1 MQDLTLIRKLI
12 DSNVSK
18 DDCDFQQFTIHAVE
32 GFEYYNNRGKIKQR
46 GAAAIDEVNAFLK
59 TKGANPLHSADNRI
73 GMNRHRIV
81 VDQKIGYLFSK
92 PPQFDLPEDD
102 PNKGDEE
109 LLKKVNG
116 TVGADWP
123 KVIKQ
128 LGIDASNTGRA
139 WLAYWSG
146 PDGFEYW
153 FVNPLTITPIYD
165 RSTVKKRLKYLIRSY
180 GYADDQGNPVTR
192 YEVWDEKEVSYLVR
206 PQASAGAAPQIDFEA
221 LPDGNWNI
229 QPHTY
234 GRIPFIEFQN
244 NAKAI
249 GDLPMY
255 RDIIDA
261 FDKLFSGFVNDIDD
275 LQEIIW
281 CITKYNGETTETYL
295 DKDGNEQTRPV
306 DLLQMLKAKKWVS
319 VDDKGG
325 LEAIRGEI
333 PYEARGK
340 MYELLDTEFW
350 KAAMAVDPAPD
361 TAGNQSGVYIDHL
374 YGLLELKA
382 GLMETEFRS
391 SINEFLAAILHFLGA
406 DETKQFVQ
414 TWKRTKPQN
423 DVEVSQIIAQT
434 PSTVVSDETKTKKH
448 PLVDDWEAERA
459 RIKKEQQQRQQDM
472 LDQYPQG
479 HEHTLPGAPQPNSDD
494 GGGGS

>member
-1 MQDLTLIRKLI
+1 MQDIAVIRKLI
-12 DSNVSK
+12 DANVQASG
-18 DDCDFQQFTIHAVE
+18 CEFQQFTVRALE
-32 GFEYYNNRGKIKQR
+32 GFDYYGNQDKIKQC
-46 GAAAIDEVNAFLK
+46 GAAAIDEVNAYLK
-59 TKGANPLHSADNRI
+59 IKGANPLHSADNRI
-73 GMNRHRIV
+73 SMNRHKIV

-102 PNKGDEE
+102 AAAGDKA
-109 LLKKVNG
+109 LLKQVND
-116 TVGADWP
+116 TVGTDWP

-139 WLAYWSG
+139 WMAYWSG
-146 PDGFEYW
+146 DDGFHFWY
-153 FVNPLTITPIYD
+153 VNPLTVTPIYD
-165 RSTVKKRLKYLIRSY
+165 RSTVRKRLQYLIRSY
-180 GYADDQGNPVTR
+180 SYIDATGNPCTR
-192 YEVWDEKEVSYLVR
+192 YEVWDENEVAYLIR
-206 PQASAGAAPQIDFEA
+206 PQAGTAPQIDFEV
-221 LPDGNWNI
+221 LPGGAWNI
-229 QPHTY
+229 QKHDY
-234 GRIPFIEFQN
+234 GRIPFIEFDN
-244 NAKAI
+244 DAHAD
-249 GDLPMY
+249 GDLHMY

-261 FDKLFSGFVNDIDD
+261 FDKLFSGFANDIDD

-281 CITKYNGETTETYL
+281 CITNYRGATSETTF
-295 DKDGNEQTRPV
+295 DKDGNEINKTV
-306 DLLQMLKAKKWVS
+306 DLLQELKAKKWVS

-325 LEAIRGEI
+325 LEAIHGEI

-340 MYELLDTEFW
+340 MYELLDAEFW
-350 KAAMAVDPAPD
+350 KAAMAVNPAPD

-391 SINEFLAAILHFLGA
+391 AINEFLAAILHYLKA
-406 DETKQFVQ
+406 DESKQFVQ

-459 RIKKEQQQRQQDM
+459 RIKKEQEQKQQDM
-472 LDQYPQG
+472 LDQYPPG
-479 HEHTLPGAPQPNSDD
+479 HEQEPGGPQQPNAND
-494 GGGGS
+494 GGAA